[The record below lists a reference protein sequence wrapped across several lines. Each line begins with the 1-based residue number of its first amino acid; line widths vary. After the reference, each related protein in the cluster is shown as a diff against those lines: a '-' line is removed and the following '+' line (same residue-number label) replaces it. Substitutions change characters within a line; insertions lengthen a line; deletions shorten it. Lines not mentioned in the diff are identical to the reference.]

1 MADYR
6 LYTKVD
12 AINGESTLSGHKKHN
27 QRFADIQSWFPVTT
41 SAAQYEAL
49 LLDAAKTGYT
59 FTPVL
64 RSDVPLEHDDGN
76 GTSGQVLQSD
86 GDGTVSWLTFSGLTD
101 GDKTDITVSSTGSVW
116 TIDNDA
122 ITTVKILDANV
133 TAAKLATDSV
143 ETAKILNDNVTT
155 AKIADA
161 NITTAKIADKA
172 VDQDKIAFTY
182 LTKTTTYTAVD
193 RDYILADTSSAA
205 WTLTLPATPSAGD
218 FVVVVDSQGTFDS
231 NNLTLGRNS
240 SPIESVAAD
249 LTIDIKNFVGR
260 YEYLD
265 ATIGWKRV
273 G

>member
-41 SAAQYEAL
+41 AAAQYEAL

-64 RSDVPLEHDDGN
+64 RSDVPLQHDAGN
-76 GTSGQVLQSD
+76 GTVGQVLQSD

-101 GDKTDITVSSTGSVW
+101 SDKGDITVTSTGSVW

-133 TAAKLATDSV
+133 
-143 ETAKILNDNVTT
+143 
-155 AKIADA
+155 
-161 NITTAKIADKA
+161 TTAKIADKA

-193 RDYILADTSSAA
+193 RDYILADTSGGA
-205 WTLTLPATPSAGD
+205 WTLTLPASPSAGD
-218 FVVVVDSQGTFDS
+218 FVVVVDSQGTFNS
-231 NNLTLGRNS
+231 ANLTLGRNS
-240 SPIESVAAD
+240 SPIESAAED
-249 LTIDIKNFVGR
+249 LVINIKNFIGR
-260 YEYLD
+260 FEYLD